1 MSPVYYMTQINNGT
15 DISEWTWG
23 EFQNQFQN
31 DDPEM
36 QTKLNKKHD
45 EYHCTMVNLVQT
57 SSGHHIFRRWST

>member
-23 EFQNQFQN
+23 EFYFCFIRTRKNF
-31 DDPEM
+31 DPEM

-45 EYHCTMVNLVQT
+45 E
-57 SSGHHIFRRWST
+57 

>member
-23 EFQNQFQN
+23 EFQNQFY
-31 DDPEM
+31 DPEM

-45 EYHCTMVNLVQT
+45 EQ
-57 SSGHHIFRRWST
+57 

>member
-23 EFQNQFQN
+23 EFQNS
-31 DDPEM
+31 DPEM

-45 EYHCTMVNLVQT
+45 EQEIHRIVP
-57 SSGHHIFRRWST
+57 